1 MNLIKSFVVHY
12 QDVKGLLR
20 DANSNLIAHI
30 ELKEGAKWHEIT
42 YSSPAQL
49 SQNYDEKGYWNI
61 CVDGWTV
68 TDENEIE
75 TVNELANKCQLV
87 FVHYIRESKWG
98 FVQGIEFS
106 NGNNTASHFK
116 DTRVFVSPVQGGV
129 SVKIEGLQKRACSP
143 LYIEFSEIEK
153 LIV

>member
-20 DANSNLIAHI
+20 DANSNLIVHI
-30 ELKEGAKWHEIT
+30 ELKEGAKWREIT

-61 CVDGWTV
+61 CVDGWVV
-68 TDENEIE
+68 TDEKEIE
-75 TVNELANKCQLV
+75 AVGELENKCRLV
-87 FVHYIRESKWG
+87 FVHYIKESKWG

-106 NGNNTASHFK
+106 NGNNTSSFVK
-116 DTRVFVSPVQGGV
+116 DTRVFVSHVQGGI
-129 SVKIEGLQKRACSP
+129 SAKIEGWQKKSCSP

-153 LIV
+153 LIG

>member
-12 QDVKGLLR
+12 QDVKGILR

-30 ELKEGAKWHEIT
+30 ELKEGAKWREIT

-61 CVDGWTV
+61 CVDGWVV
-68 TDENEIE
+68 TDEKEIE
-75 TVNELANKCQLV
+75 AVGELENKCRLV
-87 FVHYIRESKWG
+87 FVHYIKESKWG

-106 NGNNTASHFK
+106 NGNNTSSFVK
-116 DTRVFVSPVQGGV
+116 DTRVFVSHVQGGI
-129 SVKIEGLQKRACSP
+129 SAKIEGWQKKSCSP

-153 LIV
+153 SIA

>member
-12 QDVKGLLR
+12 QDVKGILR

-30 ELKEGAKWHEIT
+30 ELKEGAKWREIT

-61 CVDGWTV
+61 CVDGWVV
-68 TDENEIE
+68 TDEKEIE
-75 TVNELANKCQLV
+75 AVGELENKCRLV
-87 FVHYIRESKWG
+87 FVHYIKESKWG

-106 NGNNTASHFK
+106 NGNNTSSFVK
-116 DTRVFVSPVQGGV
+116 DTRVIYFFFYYFISLFK
-129 SVKIEGLQKRACSP
+129 S
-143 LYIEFSEIEK
+143 
-153 LIV
+153 